1 MRNIKMFKK
10 LVIVMLSLVMVAV
23 CSTSVFAAD
32 DDAVFTTVDA
42 SNNAT
47 ANNSTGNESEFSNV
61 AGNNTNSDNTANS
74 SLTSNSTTNSTTRNA
89 TNNTTNNTAN
99 AGRNVSNTNTL
110 AKTGLSNTGEIVA
123 LILVVCGV
131 SAISS
136 YKKVNDYKKL

>member
-74 SLTSNSTTNSTTRNA
+74 SLTSNSTTRNA

-131 SAISS
+131 SAIYS